1 MNWLQIQLVLSAL
14 LLLFGLWMS
23 VAFATG
29 ALGSPATSKRKLAA
43 TWQAVGGI
51 LIVSWAIYGL
61 AWLIFT
67 PAVGQS
73 AIAIVNPD
81 ALMPTPA
88 TQTLP
93 SPTTD
98 PNAAAGTV
106 IPTAAAPTTPAIT
119 PTSVPPTSTAQATAA
134 PAGTAIPTAAAPTA
148 HALPMPTIDPQIAT
162 RFPQFTPAGT
172 NVAVNQL
179 MSLTPDATDIKQL
192 PSEKVRFIA
201 DQQNVCPFNGGT
213 NRCDATLRAGHFM
226 VLNAQQLTLPG
237 FGSVNGAT
245 RIVMFNL
252 SSEDAVWNGENQA
265 TVIDGNALFGR
276 INPDLGQTDALAMI
290 QAISDRALGA
300 AQGTNATFMVVY
312 VNYSESLG
320 WTYQIVN

>member
-1 MNWLQIQLVLSAL
+1 MLVLSAL
-14 LLLFGLWMS
+14 LLLIGLCMS

-29 ALGSPATSKRKLAA
+29 ALGSPATSKRKMLF

-51 LIVSWAIYGL
+51 LIVCWGLYGL

-67 PAVGQS
+67 PAVGRS
-73 AIAIVNPD
+73 AIAVVNPG
-81 ALMPTPA
+81 ALMPTATA
-88 TQTLP
+88 TQALP

-106 IPTAAAPTTPAIT
+106 IPTAAAPTSPAIT
-119 PTSVPPTSTAQATAA
+119 PTSVPSTSTVQATAA
-134 PAGTAIPTAAAPTA
+134 SAGTAIPTAVAPTA
-148 HALPMPTIDPQIAT
+148 GPLPVPTIDPVIAA

-172 NVAVNQL
+172 NISVNQL
-179 MSLTPDATDIKQL
+179 LWLKPDATAIDQL
-192 PSEKVRFIA
+192 PTQKVRILA
-201 DQQNVCPFNGGT
+201 EEQLCPFNGGS
-213 NRCDATLRAGHFM
+213 NRCNNVLRAGNFM
-226 VLNAQQLTLPG
+226 VLNADQVILPG
-237 FGSVNGAT
+237 FGSINGST
-245 RIVMFNL
+245 RLVMYNL
-252 SSEDAVWNGENQA
+252 SKEDAVWSGENQA
-265 TVIDGNALFGR
+265 TIVNGNVIFGR
-276 INPDLGQTDALAMI
+276 INQELGQTEALAMI